1 METSEL
7 IFSALEQISGGIRKD
22 LEAGELSF
30 CYRDFQNNVSCVA
43 GKLLKYADE
52 LCLYN
57 KAFDLV
63 GADDK
68 ESIVRRHIF
77 DSICGVPVFVRTA
90 LEIGGKTGT
99 GKRFRI
105 ADAGS
110 GAGFPGIPL
119 ALVFPWWDF
128 YLIER
133 MSKRCTFL
141 ETMAAVLSLKNVKI
155 INSDIEKS
163 PEKNFD
169 IVTFRAFRPLEK
181 KITAS
186 VLSLKGD
193 GGKILAY
200 KAKSGKIMEEMEG
213 IKDLVPDYKVFPVSN
228 PLFPESE
235 RNIVVF

>member
-1 METSEL
+1 M
-7 IFSALEQISGGIRKD
+7 IFSALEQISGETRKE
-22 LEAGELSF
+22 LEAGGLYF
-30 CYRDFQNNVSCVA
+30 DYREFQNNLSCAA

-52 LCLYN
+52 LSLYN

-77 DSICGVPVFVRTA
+77 DSLCGISVFVRVA
-90 LEIGGKTGT
+90 REITGNT
-99 GKRFRI
+99 GAGKRLRV

-110 GAGFPGIPL
+110 GAGLPGLPL
-119 ALVFPWWDF
+119 AIVFPWWDF

-141 ETMAAVLSLKNVKI
+141 ETMAAVLSLENVKI

-163 PEKNFD
+163 PERNFD
-169 IVTFRAFRPLEK
+169 MVTFRAFRPLEK
-181 KITAS
+181 KIAVS
-186 VLSLKGD
+186 VLGLKG
-193 GGKILAY
+193 GNGKILAY
-200 KAKSGKIMEEMEG
+200 KAKPGKIREEMEG

-228 PLFPESE
+228 PLFTESE